1 MIRQPP
7 EAALRKIVREIQQ
20 RTVWQC
26 LGIYVVGSWI
36 ALQVV
41 DVLKDNMGLPDWV
54 FPFAVVLLILG
65 LPVVLATAIVQE
77 RLPGQGDDGVRSP
90 PARPARSAR
99 VPEPGEYS
107 GASRASRAEAYNVPV
122 SGPDPADPAP
132 EVEVEETHRRLFTWR
147 NALAGGALAFLL
159 LTVVTSGFMFMR
171 ANGIGPAGTLVA
183 RGLIDERSPIL
194 VAEFEASAGD
204 AELARAMTEAFRIDF
219 SQTRVVRLMEPAR
232 IAEALRRMALDPST
246 PLTPDV
252 ARRLAR
258 REGVPAVI
266 AGSFS
271 RLPGGFVMT
280 GRIEDPEGVVLVSH
294 RETAGDSTEV
304 LPAIDAL
311 SKKLRERL
319 GESFTSLRAD
329 EPLERVT
336 TSSLRALELYSE
348 AIRTIVYAGDE
359 EAGIRLLEEALEVDP
374 EFASAWRKLGVG
386 LQNLYGPTARSAEAM
401 GRAYE
406 LRDRLT
412 PRERYLAEATY
423 YSSVAFDNQ
432 RAIGA
437 YERML
442 DLDPN
447 DPWALNNVAILYDQE
462 GDRERALRL
471 TERTLELDT
480 TANSIG
486 NLVLRYLRARRV
498 DETDSLIML
507 LQARFPADHRGRWL
521 SVLSEVHR
529 EDFAAAESLAREAL
543 TETDGV
549 GQVIALWSLHGVLES
564 TGRLR
569 EADEAAVRAA
579 RLSADLGDPSAAYDI
594 LWPRF
599 WSALVVHGDGRGAR
613 RELERV
619 LEQAPLEALE
629 PLDRPYLGLAGLYA
643 TLGERAEAEA
653 MLAAFKQAVP
663 DAPPA
668 RYEDDEVW
676 VEAELAMHEGR
687 WDDAIADYEE
697 WQRLEPGCLNC
708 MDYALAVAH
717 DSAGRL
723 EEALVHYLEEIDRPG
738 EERLRQ
744 RSTTLG
750 PVLERIAQI
759 HDEQGRL
766 DEAAAYYSRFADL
779 WADADPELQPR
790 VEAARA
796 RAEEIVRARG

>member
-1 MIRQPP
+1 M
-7 EAALRKIVREIQQ
+7 
-20 RTVWQC
+20 
-26 LGIYVVGSWI
+26 GSWI

-65 LPVVLATAIVQE
+65 LPVVLATAIIQE
-77 RLPGQGDDGVRSP
+77 RLPGQGSDAVRRP
-90 PARPARSAR
+90 PARPARSAKI
-99 VPEPGEYS
+99 PEPGEYASS
-107 GASRASRAEAYNVPV
+107 GSAYVA
-122 SGPDPADPAP
+122 PAPAP
-132 EVEVEETHRRLFTWR
+132 EPPAAGDAAVDGASDETPHRRLFTWR
-147 NALAGGALAFLL
+147 NALGGGALAFLL
-159 LTVVTSGFMFMR
+159 LTIVTSGFMFMR
-171 ANGIGPAGTLVA
+171 TNGIGPAGTLVA

-194 VAEFEASAGD
+194 VAEFEASAAD

-219 SQTRVVRLMEPAR
+219 SQTQIVRLMEPAR
-232 IAEALRRMALDPST
+232 IAEALRRMELDPAT
-246 PLTPDV
+246 TLTPGV

-280 GRIEDPEGVVLVSH
+280 GRIEDAEGAVLVSH

-319 GESFTSLRAD
+319 GESFSSLRAD

-348 AIRTIVYAGDE
+348 AIRTIEYGASD
-359 EAGIRLLEEALEVDP
+359 EAGVRLLEEALEVDP
-374 EFASAWRKLGVG
+374 EFASAWRKLGVS
-386 LQNLYGPTARSAEAM
+386 LRNLHGRTARSAEAM
-401 GRAYE
+401 TRAYE

-412 PRERYLAEATY
+412 PRERYLAEASY

-432 RAIGA
+432 RAIAA

-447 DPWALNNVAILYDQE
+447 DPWALNNAAILYGEE
-462 GDRERALRL
+462 GDRERSLRMS
-471 TERTLELDT
+471 ERTLELDT
-480 TANSIG
+480 TATSMG
-486 NLVLRYLRARRV
+486 NLALGYLEARRI
-498 DETDSLIML
+498 DEADSLIVRMR
-507 LQARFPADHRGRWL
+507 ARFPADHRAKWL
-521 SVLSEVHR
+521 AIAAKVHR
-529 EDFAAAESLAREAL
+529 EDFVAAEGLAREAIAAS
-543 TETDGV
+543 DGV
-549 GQVIALWSLHGVLES
+549 ARVGVLWGLHGVLKS

-569 EADEAAVRAA
+569 EADEAIVRAA
-579 RLSADLGDPSAAYDI
+579 RLSVDLGRPSAGYDV

-599 WSALVVHGDGRGAR
+599 WTEVVVHDDRRAAR
-613 RELERV
+613 REIERV
-619 LEQAPLEALE
+619 LDQAPLEALE

-643 TLGERAEAEA
+643 TLGDRVEAEA

-663 DAPPA
+663 DAPAA
-668 RYEDDEVW
+668 RYEDDEVI
-676 VEAELAMHEGR
+676 VEANLAMYEGR
-687 WDDAIADYEE
+687 WDDAIAAYEE

-708 MDYALAVAH
+708 MDYPLAVAH

-723 EEALVHYLEEIDRPG
+723 EEALAYYFEEIDRAG
-738 EERLRQ
+738 EDRLRQ

-750 PVLERIAQI
+750 PTLERIAQI
-759 HDEQGRL
+759 HDELGRL

-779 WADADPELQPR
+779 WAYADPELQPR

>member
-1 MIRQPP
+1 VTIRQHP
-7 EAALRKIVREIQQ
+7 EAALRKIVREIQR

-65 LPVVLATAIVQE
+65 LPVVLATAVIQE
-77 RLPGQGDDGVRSP
+77 RLPGQGSDAMRSP
-90 PARPARSAR
+90 SVRPARSGG

-107 GASRASRAEAYNVPV
+107 RASPASGAEVHNVPV
-122 SGPDPADPAP
+122 SGHGPADPAP
-132 EVEVEETHRRLFTWR
+132 EVGEAHRRLFTWR
-147 NALAGGALAFLL
+147 NALGGGGLAVLL
-159 LTVVTSGFMFMR
+159 LTVVTSSFMFMR

-194 VAEFEASAGD
+194 VAEFEASAAD

-219 SQTRVVRLMEPAR
+219 SQTQVVRLMEPAR
-232 IAEALRRMALDPST
+232 IAEALRRMELDPAT
-246 PLTPDV
+246 ALTPDV

-280 GRIEDPEGVVLVSH
+280 GRIEDAEGAVLVSH

-319 GESFTSLRAD
+319 GESFSSLRAD

-348 AIRTIVYAGDE
+348 AIRTIEYAGNE
-359 EAGIRLLEEALEVDP
+359 ESGIRLLEEAVDVDP

-386 LQNLYGPTARSAEAM
+386 LQNLHGPTARSAEAM
-401 GRAYE
+401 TRAYE

-412 PRERYLAEATY
+412 PRERYLAEASY
-423 YSSVAFDNQ
+423 YSSVAFDRK
-432 RAIGA
+432 RAIAA

-447 DPWALNNVAILYDQE
+447 DPWALNNAALLYGQE
-462 GDRERALRL
+462 GDRERSLRM

-480 TANSIG
+480 TPTSMG
-486 NLVLRYLRARRV
+486 NLALGYLRVRRI
-498 DETDSLIML
+498 DEADSLIAL
-507 LQARFPADHRGRWL
+507 LQARFPADRRARWL
-521 SVLSEVHR
+521 SILSEVHR
-529 EDFAAAESLAREAL
+529 EDFSTAESLAREAVAAS
-543 TETDGV
+543 DGV
-549 GQVIALWSLHGVLES
+549 GQVGAQWGLHGVLMS

-569 EADEAAVRAA
+569 EADEATVRAA
-579 RLSADLGDPSAAYDI
+579 RLSIDLGRPSAGYDL

-599 WSALVVHGDGRGAR
+599 WTEIVVRRDRRAAR

-619 LEQAPLEALE
+619 LDQTPLELLE

-643 TLGERAEAEA
+643 TLGDRAEAEA
-653 MLAAFKQAVP
+653 MLAAFKRAVP

-668 RYEDDEVW
+668 RYEDDEVMI
-676 VEAELAMHEGR
+676 EADFAMHEGR
-687 WDDAIADYEE
+687 WDEAIAAYEE
-697 WQRLEPGCLNC
+697 WQRLEPGCLSC

-723 EEALVHYLEEIDRPG
+723 DEALAHYLEEIDRPG

-750 PVLERIAQI
+750 PALERIAQI
-759 HDEQGRL
+759 HDELGRH

-790 VEAARA
+790 VAAARV
-796 RAEEIVRARG
+796 RAAEIVRARG

>member
-1 MIRQPP
+1 M
-7 EAALRKIVREIQQ
+7 
-20 RTVWQC
+20 
-26 LGIYVVGSWI
+26 GSWI

-65 LPVVLATAIVQE
+65 LPVVLATAIIQE
-77 RLPGQGDDGVRSP
+77 RLPGQGGDDDR
-90 PARPARSAR
+90 RRSAR
-99 VPEPGEYS
+99 PTRSARLPEPGEYASS
-107 GASRASRAEAYNVPV
+107 GSAYASPASEPKSAAPV
-122 SGPDPADPAP
+122 AAPADATPQ
-132 EVEVEETHRRLFTWR
+132 RRLFTWR
-147 NALAGGALAFLL
+147 NALGGGALAFLFL
-159 LTVVTSGFMFMR
+159 IVVTSGFMFMR

-219 SQTRVVRLMEPAR
+219 SQTQIVRLMEPAR
-232 IAEALRRMALDPST
+232 IAEALRRMELEPTTA
-246 PLTPDV
+246 LTPDV

-280 GRIEDPEGVVLVSH
+280 GRIEDAEGAVLASH

-348 AIRTIVYAGDE
+348 AIRTIEYGASD
-359 EAGIRLLEEALEVDP
+359 EAGVRLLEEALEVDP
-374 EFASAWRKLGVG
+374 EFASAWRKLGVS
-386 LQNLYGPTARSAEAM
+386 LQNLHGWTARSAEAM
-401 GRAYE
+401 TRAYE

-412 PRERYLAEATY
+412 PRERYLAEASY

-432 RAIGA
+432 RAIAA

-447 DPWALNNVAILYDQE
+447 DPWALNNAAILYSEE
-462 GDRERALRL
+462 GDRERSLRMK
-471 TERTLELDT
+471 ERTLEVDT
-480 TANSIG
+480 TATTIG
-486 NLVLRYLRARRV
+486 NLAHEYLLARRL
-498 DETDSLIML
+498 DEADSLIAL
-507 LQARFPADHRGRWL
+507 LQARFPAERRAKWL
-521 SVLSEVHR
+521 SILAEVHR
-529 EDFAAAESLAREAL
+529 EDFATAESLAREAVAAS
-543 TETDGV
+543 DGV
-549 GQVIALWSLHGVLES
+549 GQVGALWGLHGVLVS

-569 EADEAAVRAA
+569 EADEAVVRAA
-579 RLSADLGDPSAAYDI
+579 RLSADLGRPSAGYDV
-594 LWPRF
+594 LWSRF
-599 WSALVVHGDGRGAR
+599 WIDVVVRKDRRAAR

-619 LEQAPLEALE
+619 LDQTPLKALEA
-629 PLDRPYLGLAGLYA
+629 LDRPYLGLAGLYA
-643 TLGERAEAEA
+643 TLGDRAEAEA
-653 MLAAFKQAVP
+653 MLAAFNQAVP
-663 DAPPA
+663 DAPAA

-687 WDDAIADYEE
+687 FDEAVAGYDE
-697 WQRLEPGCLNC
+697 WRRLEPGCLSC

-723 EEALVHYLEEIDRPG
+723 EEALAHYLEEIDRPG
-738 EERLRQ
+738 GARLRQ
-744 RSTTLG
+744 RATTLG

-759 HDEQGRL
+759 HDELGRL

-779 WADADPELQPR
+779 WADADAELQPR
-790 VEAARA
+790 VEVART